1 VLPARVAGAGPMRAW
16 TAGRDLPAVAPQSFR
31 EWWHERR
38 A

>member
-1 VLPARVAGAGPMRAW
+1 MRAW

-38 A
+38 P